1 MGTKKKR
8 GTETGGGLDEKT
20 MERLAAE
27 CQAELDELY
36 ENRRRRAAERAA
48 MSEEEVLAAMV
59 ADLEAVLADAEE
71 IGMDIIT
78 VGDDEDEGENG
89 AI

>member
-59 ADLEAVLADAEE
+59 ADLEAVLADAE
-71 IGMDIIT
+71 
-78 VGDDEDEGENG
+78 DEGENG
-89 AI
+89 AT

>member
-8 GTETGGGLDEKT
+8 NADARAGGGLDERT

-27 CQAELDELY
+27 MQAELDDLY
-36 ENRRRRAAERAA
+36 EDRRRRAAERAA
-48 MSEEEVLAAMV
+48 MSEEEVRAAMV
-59 ADLEAVLADAEE
+59 ADLEAVLADAEA

-78 VGDDEDEGENG
+78 VGEDDEG
-89 AI
+89 

>member
-20 MERLAAE
+20 MDRLAAE

-48 MSEEEVLAAMV
+48 MSDDEIRAAMV
-59 ADLEAVLADAEE
+59 ADLEAVLADAAEN
-71 IGMDIIT
+71 GMDIIT
-78 VGDDEDEGENG
+78 VGEDDEG
-89 AI
+89 